1 MGPKAYTREIRRVW
15 LQPYALCAT
24 KLEMTDMDSAS
35 HQLRV
40 IRSLMERA
48 TIYRSISAPTA
59 LVGGLLSLG
68 GFGMAYYAKH
78 FRHHPLS
85 SNEFLIVWLVILAL
99 TCLTNTIFLSRGAA
113 RRSESFF
120 SPGMKCALL
129 SVAPAFFAAGLLTC
143 LLHRPIELALLWITL
158 YGLGLL
164 ATQHFAPRSLVGL
177 GTMFFVTGCVLLVT
191 WKHLFM
197 PNPRIE
203 PSALVVSGI
212 MAATFGG
219 FHLAYAAAVW
229 ALGEERASKEEEAV
243 STATES

>member
-1 MGPKAYTREIRRVW
+1 
-15 LQPYALCAT
+15 
-24 KLEMTDMDSAS
+24 MTDSDSAS
-35 HQLRV
+35 RQLRV

-68 GFGMAYYAKH
+68 GFATAYYAKH
-78 FRHHPLS
+78 HRHHPLS
-85 SNEFLIVWLVILAL
+85 PTEFLIVWLVILGL
-99 TCLTNTIFLSRGAA
+99 TCFTNAIFLSRGSV
-113 RRSESFF
+113 RRGESFF
-120 SPGMKCALL
+120 SSGMKCALTSL
-129 SVAPAFFAAGLLTC
+129 APAFFSAALLTF
-143 LLHRPIELALLWITL
+143 LLHRPIDLALLWIML

-164 ATQHFAPRSLVGL
+164 ATQHFAPRSLVILGL
-177 GTMFFVTGCVLLVT
+177 TFFLTGCGLLVT

-197 PNPRIE
+197 PNPHVE

-229 ALGEERASKEEEAV
+229 ALGEDREESV
-243 STATES
+243 PSTTGIENV

>member
-1 MGPKAYTREIRRVW
+1 
-15 LQPYALCAT
+15 
-24 KLEMTDMDSAS
+24 MTDFDSAS
-35 HQLRV
+35 RQLRV

-68 GFGMAYYAKH
+68 GFATAYYAKH
-78 FRHHPLS
+78 DRHHPLS

-99 TCLTNTIFLSRGAA
+99 TGLTNLFFLSRGAA
-113 RRSESFF
+113 QRQEPFF
-120 SPGMKCALL
+120 SSGMKCAIL
-129 SVAPAFFAAGLLTC
+129 SLAPAFFSAAVLTF
-143 LLHRPIELALLWITL
+143 LIHRPIQLALLWITL
-158 YGLGLL
+158 YGIGLL
-164 ATQHFAPRSLVGL
+164 GTQHFAPRSIVILGL
-177 GTMFFVTGCVLLVT
+177 TFFLTGCGLLVT

-197 PNPRIE
+197 PNPQVE

-229 ALGEERASKEEEAV
+229 ALGEERTEPV
-243 STATES
+243 PSTTGTENV

>member
-1 MGPKAYTREIRRVW
+1 V
-15 LQPYALCAT
+15 
-24 KLEMTDMDSAS
+24 TDSDSAAR
-35 HQLRV
+35 QLRV

-68 GFGMAYYAKH
+68 GFALAYYAKH
-78 FRHHPLS
+78 DRQHPLS
-85 SNEFLIVWLVILAL
+85 PNEFLLVWLVILAL
-99 TCLTNTIFLSRGAA
+99 TCFTNVIFLSRGAA

-120 SPGMKCALL
+120 SFGMKCALT
-129 SVAPAFFAAGLLTC
+129 SVAPAFFSAAVLTPLLF
-143 LLHRPIELALLWITL
+143 HHPIHLALLWITL
-158 YGLGLL
+158 YGIGLL
-164 ATQHFAPRSLVGL
+164 ATQHFAPRSLVIL
-177 GTMFFVTGCVLLVT
+177 GTTFFLTGCGLLAT

-197 PNPRIE
+197 PNPHVE

-229 ALGEERASKEEEAV
+229 ALGEDRKEPV
-243 STATES
+243 PSITGTENV